1 MRNFATLTR
10 MRIQLTLRNKMFLF
24 FSVIM
29 PFGFFFL
36 YAGVFAKGQP
46 AGVRFFLGPVVA
58 LAVMGSFWGLS
69 AALVMFREQGIL
81 RRFHVTP
88 VTASDM
94 LASSIVANY
103 VLIFPTVLLQFVF
116 ARTIFHVTHF
126 GDLFATFILISI
138 GNIAFA
144 SLGLVVASVTNT
156 MQETQVINQLIWL
169 PLIFLSGATF
179 PLAFLPQVVQK
190 VSLFLPATYLV
201 QGLSRTI
208 FRICAH
214 LGPQRPYLSGFPGL
228 LGCTYFFLSA
238 QLFRWEPEVKVPR
251 KAKLLVLATIIP
263 FLLLGFW
270 ENTYG
275 NIPAQAQSALDSLS
289 APAKSAPPPDSANPP
304 DLPSVNWRFGFR
316 ETLRAKLVFAL
327 ATAFS
332 TLSLTLSA
340 RVPYSALSG
349 NTASGATK
357 KDTTCPSKRPK
368 KSGTTESGSTG
379 KTPPFTSF
387 PTS

>member
-46 AGVRFFLGPVVA
+46 RGVQFFLGPVVA

-103 VLIFPTVLLQFVF
+103 VLIFPTVLLQFIF

-126 GDLFATFILISI
+126 GDIFATFILISI

-201 QGLSRTI
+201 QGLRRTI
-208 FRICAH
+208 FESAH
-214 LGPQRPYLSGFPGL
+214 IWDHNVLISLGSLVCWAVL
-228 LGCTYFFLSA
+228 TFFLSA

-289 APAKSAPPPDSANPP
+289 EPAKSAPSPDA
-304 DLPSVNWRFGFR
+304 
-316 ETLRAKLVFAL
+316 
-327 ATAFS
+327 
-332 TLSLTLSA
+332 
-340 RVPYSALSG
+340 
-349 NTASGATK
+349 
-357 KDTTCPSKRPK
+357 PK
-368 KSGTTESGSTG
+368 
-379 KTPPFTSF
+379 
-387 PTS
+387 

>member
-1 MRNFATLTR
+1 LRNFATLTR

-103 VLIFPTVLLQFVF
+103 VLIFPTVLLQFIF

-126 GDLFATFILISI
+126 GDIFATFILISI

-201 QGLSRTI
+201 QGLRRTI
-208 FRICAH
+208 FESAPIWDH
-214 LGPQRPYLSGFPGL
+214 NVLISLGSLVCWAVL
-228 LGCTYFFLSA
+228 TFFLSA

-251 KAKLLVLATIIP
+251 KAKLLVVATIIP

-289 APAKSAPPPDSANPP
+289 EPAKSAPAPDPANPSE
-304 DLPSVNWRFGFR
+304 LPR
-316 ETLRAKLVFAL
+316 
-327 ATAFS
+327 
-332 TLSLTLSA
+332 
-340 RVPYSALSG
+340 
-349 NTASGATK
+349 
-357 KDTTCPSKRPK
+357 
-368 KSGTTESGSTG
+368 
-379 KTPPFTSF
+379 
-387 PTS
+387 